1 MGPERRHLSL
11 YKRALESFGRSA
23 VGDWYLK
30 RIAPRIDPPLLRLT
44 GGRVSS
50 VYPVPVMLLTTTGA
64 KSGKARTLPLLYVI
78 DGDRLM
84 LIASNYGKKG
94 HPAWY
99 RNLRANPQ
107 VEVLAGKHSGRYVAR
122 EITEPRERDRAWQLA
137 VDQYAGYSD
146 YEIRASDRDIPL
158 LLLER
163 TIQR

>member
-1 MGPERRHLSL
+1 MVPE
-11 YKRALESFGRSA
+11 LEGQ
-23 VGDWYLK
+23 
-30 RIAPRIDPPLLRLT
+30 
-44 GGRVSS
+44 
-50 VYPVPVMLLTTTGA
+50 
-64 KSGKARTLPLLYVI
+64 
-78 DGDRLM
+78 
-84 LIASNYGKKG
+84 
-94 HPAWY
+94 
-99 RNLRANPQ
+99 PQ